1 MKPFFDLLPLTAVL
15 PPRARRSVFAAKWR
29 KIWYF
34 MENCVILKQ
43 MYPARQGAGKR
54 G

>member
-1 MKPFFDLLPLTAVL
+1 MKPSFDLLPLTAVL

-43 MYPARQGAGKR
+43 MHPAQQGAGKR

>member
-1 MKPFFDLLPLTAVL
+1 MKPFFDLLPPTAVL

-29 KIWYF
+29 KFWYF
-34 MENCVILKQ
+34 MEYCVILKQ
-43 MYPARQGAGKR
+43 MHPARQGAGKR

>member
-1 MKPFFDLLPLTAVL
+1 MKPSFDSLPLTAVL

>member
-1 MKPFFDLLPLTAVL
+1 MKPLVLLPPTAVL

-29 KIWYF
+29 KIWCF
-34 MENCVILKQ
+34 MENYVILNK
-43 MYPARQGAGKR
+43 MHPARQGAGKR